1 MDIVTLYLLSQFVPK
16 KVSLHWLQSAPSKLP
31 SQIQE
36 PSSGLHV
43 PLPEHVVAGTHSA
56 AKEKQDFNRALWQSL
71 FH

>member
-1 MDIVTLYLLSQFVPK
+1 MDTITLYLLLQSVPK

-56 AKEKQDFNRALWQSL
+56 LKEQGGFQ
-71 FH
+71 